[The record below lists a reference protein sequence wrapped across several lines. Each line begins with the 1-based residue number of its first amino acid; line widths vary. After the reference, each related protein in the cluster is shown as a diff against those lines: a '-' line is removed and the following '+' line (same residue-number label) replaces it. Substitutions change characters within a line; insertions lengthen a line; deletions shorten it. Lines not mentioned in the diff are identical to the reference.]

1 MTTKEAKYKN
11 FKETIAGLD
20 REIIM
25 QKRSKRPQDYIEK
38 YHKIEILAGM
48 PYKSTSMNDVFSIRN
63 KLSDLRKFQDAN

>member
-1 MTTKEAKYKN
+1 
-11 FKETIAGLD
+11 
-20 REIIM
+20 M
-25 QKRSKRPQDYIEK
+25 QKKSKRPQDYIEK